1 MLDRNA
7 QSGLVSTRNVERPS
21 LQGMANVPNEG
32 IIMTD
37 LRPSKPEGR
46 SPIITICGDAGTGK
60 TSLAATFPSPIFIRV
75 EDGVDRIHSDVP
87 VPDVFPVVKV
97 EDDIHEQLIWLLKE
111 KHDYKTLVID
121 SVSALEA
128 VFTEAILKQDGRAKT
143 LSTALGGY
151 GAGYAA
157 LATRHRSIRKMCGTL
172 NERRGMAIVFISHA
186 DLETMRLPDTDD
198 YSRYSLRL
206 NAKSLPAY
214 VDDVDLVG
222 FVKLASALRGD
233 DGERKKVI
241 SNGDRELICYATAAS
256 VSKNGYGIT
265 EPLDLEPGKN
275 PLLAF
280 MKAKR
285 AAAKK
290 KPPVKVEPQ
299 LQADLEADDIDPAD
313 YTANDEGN

>member
-1 MLDRNA
+1 
-7 QSGLVSTRNVERPS
+7 
-21 LQGMANVPNEG
+21 
-32 IIMTD
+32 MTT
-37 LRPSKPEGR
+37 LAPSKPEAR
-46 SPIITICGDAGTGK
+46 PPILTICGDAGTGK
-60 TSLAATFPSPIFIRV
+60 SSLAATFPNPIFIRV
-75 EDGVDRIHSDVP
+75 EDGVSRIHEAVP
-87 VPDVFPVVKV
+87 MPDVFPIVKT
-97 EDDIHEQLIWLLKE
+97 EDDIQAQLKWLLTE
-111 KHDYKTLVID
+111 KHDYKTVVID

-128 VFTEAILKQDGRAKT
+128 VFTEAILAQDGRAKT

-157 LATRHRSIRKMCGTL
+157 LASRHRGIRKMCGIL
-172 NERRGMAIVFISHA
+172 NDRRGMAVVFISHA

-198 YSRYSLRL
+198 YARYSLRL

-222 FVKLASALRGD
+222 FVRLVSALKGD
-233 DGERKKVI
+233 DGDRKKVI

-275 PLLAF
+275 PLLAY

-290 KPPVKVEPQ
+290 APKAAPEAEAEP
-299 LQADLEADDIDPAD
+299 ATDIDPAD
-313 YTANDEGN
+313 YAASEEGN